1 MFTRRAVA
9 SSSSA
14 VDPDPAVV
22 PCSRTIERGQD
33 LPAGVL
39 AGERGCGGGH
49 GKPRLRGAWVEAIRK
64 EDEQASNPPR
74 SDSLAAMV

>member
-1 MFTRRAVA
+1 MA

-49 GKPRLRGAWVEAIRK
+49 GKPWLRGAWVEAIRK